1 MLAEIIPYLRSSMY
15 PGVPPTDKVYEVI
28 TDITR
33 KYRNILGHSFPFW
46 HGPTTAEELWED
58 SKVPTQLQLKNT
70 WKTAGKSVWK
80 PKRWRSECLGISH
93 HAFLGGWKL
102 KSKGGN
108 VLQKEKAY
116 SMKDKIIKDQ
126 LLMNVVISFFSTVL
140 VANSSKKKK
149 SLQHSLLVISAGNS
163 KWVNFKCGWQSA
175 KKPWGAQGSWGC
187 AMLNFNPL
195 TLTDLVV
202 SEKIIASL
210 MEMKDCLTVFFPLP
224 LDAWQPARQAET

>member
-1 MLAEIIPYLRSSMY
+1 MY

-80 PKRWRSECLGISH
+80 PKRWRSGCLGISH

-102 KSKGGN
+102 KSKGAN

-149 SLQHSLLVISAGNS
+149 ASNILCLWFLLAT
-163 KWVNFKCGWQSA
+163 A
-175 KKPWGAQGSWGC
+175 
-187 AMLNFNPL
+187 
-195 TLTDLVV
+195 
-202 SEKIIASL
+202 SEKILNVGGRVLKNPEELRAHEDVPCSTLIHWL
-210 MEMKDCLTVFFPLP
+210 
-224 LDAWQPARQAET
+224 WQTWLYQKKLSHLIWKWKIVLRCFSHCRWTPGSRRDRQKHK